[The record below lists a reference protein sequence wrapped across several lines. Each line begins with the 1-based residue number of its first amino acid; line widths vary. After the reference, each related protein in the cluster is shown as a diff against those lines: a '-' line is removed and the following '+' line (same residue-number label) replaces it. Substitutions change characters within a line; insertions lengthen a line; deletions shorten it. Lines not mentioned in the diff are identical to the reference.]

1 MHIDR
6 WPIIHPPRPPRP
18 SWWERNA
25 PLALFVGAMAT
36 LAVFDIL
43 GI

>member
-1 MHIDR
+1 MNIDR
-6 WPIIHPPRPPRP
+6 WPIIRPARP

-25 PLALFVGAMAT
+25 PLALFVGAMAA
-36 LAVFDIL
+36 LAVLDIL